1 VIVQGFGNAGSVSA
15 HLLDGAQADV
25 IAVSD
30 SRGAIYNNQG
40 LHIPKVMLHKEQT
53 GSVVGFSGAEA
64 ISPEELLALECDIL
78 VPAALEN
85 VIHRDN
91 AASVRTKI
99 VAEAANGPLTPD
111 ADAILEEKGT
121 FIIPDILCN
130 AGGVTVSY
138 FEWVQNEQHLRWDL
152 HEVNNRLERIM
163 KNSFSEV
170 LETKLQ
176 RKVSMRTAANLIAI
190 ARVVEAN
197 KARGLYP

>member
-1 VIVQGFGNAGSVSA
+1 VQGFGNAGSVAA

-30 SRGAIYNNQG
+30 SRGAIYDNQG
-40 LHIPKVMLHKEQT
+40 LHIPKLMLHKEQT
-53 GSVVGFSGAEA
+53 GSVIGFSGAEA
-64 ISPEELLALECDIL
+64 ISPDEMLALECDIL

-85 VIHRDN
+85 VIHGEN
-91 AASVRTKI
+91 AHSVRAKI
-99 VAEAANGPLTPD
+99 VAEAANGPLTPE
-111 ADAILEEKGT
+111 ADATLEAKGT

-176 RKVSMRTAANLIAI
+176 RKVGMRTAANVIAI

>member
-1 VIVQGFGNAGSVSA
+1 VLGIIRDGGSRVN
-15 HLLDGAQADV
+15 
-25 IAVSD
+25 IK
-30 SRGAIYNNQG
+30 
-40 LHIPKVMLHKEQT
+40 IPT
-53 GSVVGFSGAEA
+53 T
-64 ISPEELLALECDIL
+64 
-78 VPAALEN
+78 EN
-85 VIHRDN
+85 R
-91 AASVRTKI
+91 AKI
-99 VAEAANGPLTPD
+99 VAEAANGPLTPE
-111 ADAILEEKGT
+111 ADATLEAKGT

-152 HEVNNRLERIM
+152 HDVNNRLERMM

-176 RKVSMRTAANLIAI
+176 RKVRMRTAANVIAI